1 MVIGF
6 SVFLKV
12 PLVAAGGDG
21 ISVPQGQDR
30 RKAALIPGILN
41 AHPPVG
47 AVGLGP
53 QHEHVAAQRDFT
65 VFDLMVIE
73 NSLYTIGGIA
83 LGDAP

>member
-1 MVIGF
+1 MVVGF

-21 ISVPQGQDR
+21 VGVPQGQDR

-47 AVGLGP
+47 AVGLP
-53 QHEHVAAQRDFT
+53 PSTNTLPPREIFPLSMPLARKVCST
-65 VFDLMVIE
+65 KSEV
-73 NSLYTIGGIA
+73 
-83 LGDAP
+83 